1 MALIIGCEAPMNFGD
16 AIKSGFSNY
25 VNFSDRAGRSEY
37 WFWVLFTVICTVVT
51 YILDFG
57 IGLPVTHTLFG
68 LATVL
73 PGLAV
78 AVRRLH
84 DTDRSG
90 WWIFLF
96 LIPLIGAIVLIV
108 WFSTQGTDGE
118 NRFGPD
124 PMAGGAP
131 ISPRP
136 AV

>member
-1 MALIIGCEAPMNFGD
+1 MNFTD

-25 VNFSDRAGRSEY
+25 VNFSDRADRSEY
-37 WFWVLFTVICTVVT
+37 WFWVLFTVTCTIGT
-51 YILDFG
+51 YIVDFV
-57 IGLPVTHTLFG
+57 IGLPITRILFE
-68 LATVL
+68 LATFL
-73 PGLAV
+73 PGIAI

-96 LIPLIGAIVLIV
+96 LIPIVGAIVLII
-108 WFSTQGTDGE
+108 WFCSKGTDGP
-118 NRFGPD
+118 NRFGAD
-124 PMAGGAP
+124 PMAGATR